1 MKLYKGTLKRAG
13 IALLIAA
20 GLLSAGITT
29 ANAQGKGRG
38 RGVSLGGR
46 PEIVVPMQR
55 RERPV
60 SREMAKPIPGTKA
73 VKVANRAKPAK
84 PAKLAKRA
92 KPAKPAKAARHDKR
106 AHKSC
111 SKACKQEHKAAIR
124 ACRGR
129 TGADR
134 AACERAANEAH
145 RHCMQGCPR

>member
-13 IALLIAA
+13 IALLIVA

-38 RGVSLGGR
+38 RAVSTGGR

-60 SREMAKPIPGTKA
+60 SREMAKPIPGPKA

-84 PAKLAKRA
+84 PAKLAKR
-92 KPAKPAKAARHDKR
+92 AKPAKAARHDKR

-111 SKACKQEHKAAIR
+111 SKACKQEHKAAVR
-124 ACRGR
+124 ACRGS
-129 TGADR
+129 TGTAR